1 MTSRRKKASRTARI
15 LRISSRASFSERR
28 DLQNVALGH
37 SSRIPSSKTQITCS
51 CPSLPLS
58 SMQTLLGG
66 DTEGWKVMAEK
77 LDDLWHQRKKSG
89 LALDL
94 LPRISILVSSLCLIL
109 LAKSPKSLG
118 QGEPGEPSTSH
129 WVG

>member
-1 MTSRRKKASRTARI
+1 
-15 LRISSRASFSERR
+15 
-28 DLQNVALGH
+28 
-37 SSRIPSSKTQITCS
+37 
-51 CPSLPLS
+51 
-58 SMQTLLGG
+58 
-66 DTEGWKVMAEK
+66 MAEK

-94 LPRISILVSSLCLIL
+94 LPRISILVSSLCLIQ

-118 QGEPGEPSTSH
+118 QGGPGEPSTSH